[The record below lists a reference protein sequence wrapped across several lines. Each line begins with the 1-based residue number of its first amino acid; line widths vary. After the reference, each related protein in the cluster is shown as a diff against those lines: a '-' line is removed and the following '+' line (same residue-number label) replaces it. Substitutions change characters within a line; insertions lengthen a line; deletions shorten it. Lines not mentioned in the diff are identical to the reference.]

1 MEAHSEV
8 PPDTLTVELLEGGVR
23 VEYLD
28 GRSVLYRGVPETVTG
43 DHQTTPGKDVH
54 LLVTDASEQSGI
66 LIYVDERTTE
76 DEILEDTGVGRIL
89 LGEGEE
95 TTVFPGVTVEGGSLR
110 QTIAVDHDAADGRVF
125 VFEEDHFEERSYELV
140 EGE

>member
-8 PPDTLTVELLEGGVR
+8 SPDTLTVELLEGGVR

-28 GRSVLYRGVPETVTG
+28 GRSVLYRGVPEAVTG

-54 LLVTDASEQSGI
+54 LLVTDESEQSGI

-89 LGEGEE
+89 LSEGEE
-95 TTVFPGVTVEGGSLR
+95 TTVFPGVTIKGGSLR
-110 QTIAVDHDAADGRVF
+110 QTIAIDHDAVDGRAF

-140 EGE
+140 ETE